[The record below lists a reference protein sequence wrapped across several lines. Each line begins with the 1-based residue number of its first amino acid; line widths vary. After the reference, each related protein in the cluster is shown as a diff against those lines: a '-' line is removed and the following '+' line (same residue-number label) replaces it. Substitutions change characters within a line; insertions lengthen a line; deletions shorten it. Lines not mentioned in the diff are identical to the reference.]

1 MKILATAPFLPWPPI
16 DGGRIVAYH
25 HVRGLAGRGLD
36 VTMIYAARRAEDTG
50 NAAHLE
56 PFGTV
61 RVVPARARSAV
72 GAAAAA
78 LARGGSLRVE
88 RHRVPG
94 LQEAVVA
101 TLEEESGAPFDVV
114 LLDSMF
120 TAYLVP
126 AVRAAA
132 PRARIVLFEH
142 NVESQVFRR
151 LVTTTR
157 SPGWRLL
164 SAWETPRVEAAE
176 RRAAEAVDRV
186 LTLSREDADTLRA
199 LAPAANVSVLGPGVA
214 TSAGEAIAPP
224 PEPRRA
230 LFLGSYHWPPN
241 RDAVRWLLREIWP
254 RVRRRLPD
262 ARLVL
267 AGNDPSGEMRA
278 LADPAAGVEARGFVE
293 DVAAT
298 TREAA
303 VCLAPLRF
311 GGGIRL
317 KVLEA
322 LANERP
328 VVGTTPGLE
337 GLELTPGEHVTLADD
352 AEGLAGAM
360 AELLQDPERAARQ
373 ARAGRAHVEETC
385 SWDAVA
391 RRMEATFLELIE
403 ERRPD
408 ER

>member
-1 MKILATAPFLPWPPI
+1 MRILATAPFLPWPPI

-25 HVRGLAGRGLD
+25 HLRGLAARGHDL
-36 VTMIYAARRAEDTG
+36 TMIYAGRRPEDPENARR
-50 NAAHLE
+50 LE
-56 PFGTV
+56 PFGEV
-61 RVVPARARSAV
+61 HVEPARARSAP
-72 GAAAAA
+72 AAAMSAV
-78 LARGGSLRVE
+78 ARGGSLRVE

-94 LQEAVVA
+94 FERAVA
-101 TLEEESGAPFDVV
+101 DRLERESGTPFDAV
-114 LLDSMF
+114 LLDSLF
-120 TAYLVP
+120 TAYVIP

-132 PRARIVLFEH
+132 PRTPIVLFEH

-151 LVTTTR
+151 MVATTG

-164 SAWETPRVEAAE
+164 SGWETSRIQAAE
-176 RRAAEAVDRV
+176 RRAAEAVERV
-186 LTLSREDADTLRA
+186 LTLSREDAAALRD
-199 LAPAANVSVLGPGVA
+199 LAPAAKIAVLGPGVE
-214 TSAGEAIAPP
+214 TCVGETIPPP
-224 PEPRRA
+224 PEPRCA

-241 RDAVRWLLREIWP
+241 RDAVQWLLGEIWP
-254 RVRRRLPD
+254 RVRRRLPS

-267 AGNDPSGEMRA
+267 AGNDPTGEMRS

-328 VVGTTPGLE
+328 VVGTSPGLE
-337 GLELTPGEHVTLADD
+337 GLELDPGRHVTLADD
-352 AEGLAGAM
+352 AESLAAAT
-360 AELLQDPERAARQ
+360 AELLGDPERARRQ
-373 ARAGRAHVEETC
+373 ARAGRARVEEAY
-385 SWDAVA
+385 SWGAVA
-391 RRMEATFLELIE
+391 GRLEETFRELI
-403 ERRPD
+403 D